1 MTFTTKVTIS
11 GEVLVHEHET
21 LADLKD
27 TLRGLD
33 PRALYQL
40 SNIYIEENGR
50 PLDGSETLVRLLL
63 A

>member
-1 MTFTTKVTIS
+1 MTFITKVTIS
-11 GEVLVHEHET
+11 GEVLTHEHET
-21 LADLKD
+21 MTDLKE

-33 PRALYQL
+33 PRALNNI

-50 PLDGSETLVRLLL
+50 PLDGSETLVRLVL